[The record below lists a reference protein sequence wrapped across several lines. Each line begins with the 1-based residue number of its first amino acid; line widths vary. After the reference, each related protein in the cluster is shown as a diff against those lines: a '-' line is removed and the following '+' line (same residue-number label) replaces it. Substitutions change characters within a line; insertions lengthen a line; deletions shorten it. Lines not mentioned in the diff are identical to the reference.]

1 MYGRCE
7 KRAKVRVVAEEKY
20 DIIRELL
27 DTNMVFRILH
37 NNLDEMVAESIH
49 KVSLLVSQTTIDALD
64 SQSHKLKGQNCL
76 EVFTIAMQLLVVDLE
91 KKCHL

>member
-1 MYGRCE
+1 MPKNTSLLGDCIYGRCE
-7 KRAKVRVVAEEKY
+7 KRVKVRVVAEEKY

-49 KVSLLVSQTTIDALD
+49 KVSLSD
-64 SQSHKLKGQNCL
+64 N
-76 EVFTIAMQLLVVDLE
+76 
-91 KKCHL
+91 